1 MVPHRLPWYRYN
13 YSLTV
18 LPQYLELVILNLP
31 GVLWRLSF
39 GPVTPALGSS
49 SVACLERLRCL
60 QFAVCNISTPLS
72 LLSDTNM
79 GLP

>member
-1 MVPHRLPWYRYN
+1 MVTFGVVLSMITWMPCCNGPHSLPWYRYN

-39 GPVTPALGSS
+39 GPSHPRSEAARSPA
-49 SVACLERLRCL
+49 
-60 QFAVCNISTPLS
+60 
-72 LLSDTNM
+72 
-79 GLP
+79 